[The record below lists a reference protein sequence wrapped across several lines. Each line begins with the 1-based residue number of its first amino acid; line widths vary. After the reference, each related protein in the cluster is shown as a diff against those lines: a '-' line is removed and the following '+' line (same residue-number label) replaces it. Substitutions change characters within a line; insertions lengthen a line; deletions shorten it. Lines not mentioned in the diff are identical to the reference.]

1 MFGGSVLLCFFSL
14 LLLSPVA
21 ISQKC
26 NPQDKKA
33 LLQIKKEF
41 KNSRSLSSWNPR
53 KDCCVWEFI
62 HCDVTTSR
70 VIWLA
75 IKFDSGV
82 PNPEFS
88 GPISIS
94 VGNLTYLERLEFNQ
108 LPKITGQIP
117 ATISK
122 LKNLK
127 YFTISG
133 TSVSGPI
140 PSFLGQFKNLELLDL
155 HSNKLTGS
163 IPSSLS
169 RLTNLKQL
177 FLHENKLSGPIPAS
191 LGQLNLER
199 IALSKNRLVG
209 DASVLFGSNKRTEYI
224 DISRNLFSFD
234 FSKVDVPKKSSF
246 LLDINHNNI
255 YGKIPV
261 AWTKVKE
268 LQLFNVSYDLLCG
281 QIPQGGNLQTNFDV
295 FNYYHNKCLCGSPL
309 PKCKWSD
316 EGKRINNNFYLST
329 PLHCHVQL
337 LTWAD
342 IVLLFNL
349 CFYFIYRKN
358 L

>member
-1 MFGGSVLLCFFSL
+1 MYIKYWIGTCYCLSPLLEHVT
-14 LLLSPVA
+14 PVA

-33 LLQIKKEF
+33 LLQIKKEL
-41 KNSRSLSSWNPR
+41 NNPTSLSSWNPR
-53 KDCCVWEFI
+53 KNCCDWVFI

-75 IKFDSGV
+75 IQFSSPDQFTTPF
-82 PNPEFS
+82 PNPEFI
-88 GPISIS
+88 GHISPS
-94 VGNLTYLERLEFNQ
+94 VGDLSYVERLEFNQ
-108 LPKITGQIP
+108 LPNVTGQIP
-117 ATISK
+117 STISK

-127 YFTISG
+127 YLTISG

-155 HSNKLTGS
+155 YSNKLTGS

-169 RLTNLKQL
+169 QLTNLKQL
-177 FLHENKLSGPIPAS
+177 FLHENKLSGHIPAS

-199 IALSKNRLVG
+199 LALSKNRLVG

-224 DISRNLFSFD
+224 DLSRNLFSFD

-261 AWTKVKE
+261 GWTKVKE
-268 LQLFNVSYDLLCG
+268 LQMFNVSYNLLCG

-309 PKCKWSD
+309 PKCK
-316 EGKRINNNFYLST
+316 
-329 PLHCHVQL
+329 
-337 LTWAD
+337 
-342 IVLLFNL
+342 
-349 CFYFIYRKN
+349 
-358 L
+358 

>member
-1 MFGGSVLLCFFSL
+1 MTTILLCFFSLLL

-33 LLQIKKEF
+33 LLQIKKELNNP
-41 KNSRSLSSWNPR
+41 KSLSSWNPR
-53 KDCCVWEFI
+53 KNCCDWIFI
-62 HCDVTTSR
+62 HCDGTTSR

-75 IKFDSGV
+75 IQFDSGV
-82 PNPEFS
+82 PDPEFS
-88 GPISIS
+88 GPISSS

-127 YFTISG
+127 YLTISG
-133 TSVSGPI
+133 TNVAGPT
-140 PSFLGQFKNLELLDL
+140 PSFLGQLKNLELLDL

-169 RLTNLKQL
+169 QLTNLKQL
-177 FLHENKLSGPIPAS
+177 FLHDNKLSGPIPAS

-199 IALSKNRLVG
+199 IVLSKNRLVG
-209 DASVLFGSNKRTEYI
+209 DASVLFGSNKRTDYI
-224 DISRNLFSFD
+224 DLSRNLFSFD
-234 FSKVDVPKKSSF
+234 FSKIDVPKSSF

-268 LQLFNVSYDLLCG
+268 LRMFNVSYNLLCG
-281 QIPQGGNLQTNFDV
+281 QIPQGGNLQTDFDV

-309 PKCKWSD
+309 PKCK
-316 EGKRINNNFYLST
+316 
-329 PLHCHVQL
+329 
-337 LTWAD
+337 
-342 IVLLFNL
+342 
-349 CFYFIYRKN
+349 
-358 L
+358 